1 MACGAGTCGV
11 YLPSTEESTCMDQTL
26 LKRIKRRDRVARW
39 VITAG
44 GFSVIFSVALIL
56 LLIVRVTLPLF
67 EKPRVEVFAKLP
79 AAVLTPAGEPI
90 LAAGVDEY
98 LENSY
103 VIDAGGTLSFFNTLT
118 GEVLARD
125 ALVPPGAAEARPIAL
140 ERGGAPLYT
149 LLWSDGAV
157 SLDALRFVPRF
168 DAQGRRSIEPRL
180 ERLAE
185 FAATGEDLPRRVL
198 ARPLKEGGAMLV
210 RQLDEERIEV
220 LQEVVGGGLFGG
232 ETRETLVAV
241 IDDLAGKQI
250 SALALDSDG
259 TDLYAGTS
267 DGELLHWS
275 LREPGSPRLS
285 ERVAAFADGR
295 AITALA
301 LVFGDVSLAVG
312 DARGGL
318 STWFPVRV
326 APDRAEFELRRI
338 HTLKSHP
345 AAVTAIVAS
354 QRDKSLASLNSAG
367 GVHYDHM
374 TSGRH
379 LLALEGLNPLT
390 QVSLNGR
397 NSGLIALD
405 SRGEALIWTLDVP
418 HGEVSLR
425 TLFGKVWYEGY
436 PEPAYVWQSTSG
448 TDDFEP
454 KMSLTPLIFGTIK
467 GTAYAMLFAV
477 PLALLGAIYTS
488 SFARPRFRE
497 MVKPTVEVM
506 AAIPSVVIGFLAALW
521 LAPLLE
527 RNIASFFLSAAFI
540 PTFLLMGVLLWQAL
554 RKIPLCKKVERGYE
568 FLTLVPI
575 LLGAVWAAF
584 ALGPWFEQLVFGG
597 DFKLWLFNETGV
609 RYDPRNCIVIA
620 FALGFAVIPIIFTI
634 AEDSLSNVPGSL
646 KAASL
651 ALGASRWQTAWRV
664 VLPSASPGIFAGTMI
679 GLGRAI
685 GETMIVL
692 MATGN
697 TAIMDWIIF
706 NGMRPLSANIAV
718 EIPEAPV
725 GGTLYRVLFFSAV
738 ILFMMTFVLNTAAE
752 IFRQRLRKKYGR
764 F

>member
-1 MACGAGTCGV
+1 
-11 YLPSTEESTCMDQTL
+11 MDQNL

-44 GFSVIFSVALIL
+44 GFSVIFCVALIL
-56 LLIVRVTLPLF
+56 VLIVRVTLPLF
-67 EKPRVEVFAKLP
+67 QASKAEVFAKLAP
-79 AAVLTPAGEPI
+79 EALTQNGARV
-90 LAAGVDEY
+90 LAAGLDDY

-103 VIDAGGTLSFFNTLT
+103 VLAADGSLSLFNTLT
-118 GEVLARD
+118 GELLGREPLA
-125 ALVPPGAAEARPIAL
+125 PPGAADALPVDL
-140 ERGGAPLYT
+140 ERSGAPLYT

-157 SLDALRFVPRF
+157 SVDALRFVPRF
-168 DAQGRRSIEPRL
+168 DERGQRSIVHRL
-180 ERLAE
+180 ERLGE
-185 FAATGEDLPRRVL
+185 FASVAGDAPQRIL
-198 ARPLKEGGAMLV
+198 ARPRKEDGVVLV
-210 RQLDEERIEV
+210 RQFGDSRLLV
-220 LQEVVGGGLFGG
+220 THEVVTRSLFGG
-232 ETRETLVAV
+232 ESREAFEVELGETAGEV
-241 IDDLAGKQI
+241 IT
-250 SALALDSDG
+250 ALALDSDG
-259 TDLYAGTS
+259 SDLYAGTAR
-267 DGELLHWS
+267 GELLHWS
-275 LREPGSPRLS
+275 LSDPQAPRLA
-285 ERVAAFADGR
+285 ERVQAFPDRR

-301 LVFGDVSLAVG
+301 LVFGDASLAVG
-312 DARGGL
+312 DEQGGL
-318 STWFPVRV
+318 STWFRVRV
-326 APDRAEFELRRI
+326 APDRAEFELRHI

-345 AAVTAIVAS
+345 AAVTAIVPS
-354 QRDKSLASLNSAG
+354 QRDKSLLSLNRKGTA
-367 GVHYDHM
+367 HYDHM

-379 LLALEGLNPLT
+379 LLALDALNPLA

-397 NSGLIALD
+397 NTGLIALD
-405 SRGEALIWTLDVP
+405 SRGEALVWRLDVP
-418 HGEVSLR
+418 HAEVSLR

-436 PEPAYVWQSTSG
+436 PEPAYVWQSSSG

-467 GTAYAMLFAV
+467 GTFYAMLFAV
-477 PLALLGAIYTS
+477 PLALLAAIYTS

-540 PTFLLMGVLLWQAL
+540 PSFLLLGVLLWQAL
-554 RKIPLCKKVERGYE
+554 RKIAPLRKVERGFE

-575 LLGAVWAAF
+575 LLLAIYAAF

-725 GGTLYRVLFFSAV
+725 GGTLYRVLFLSAV
-738 ILFMMTFVLNTAAE
+738 LLFMMTFVLNTAAE
-752 IFRQRLRKKYGR
+752 VFRQRLRKKYGR